1 MEPKGLFPD
10 TLNFL
15 EKSLDL
21 RTRKQ
26 RVLATDIANADTPN
40 FQSFDVLV
48 EEALQKARKDGEEDG
63 FRLVTTNPRH
73 MALDEAPFP
82 EPMVRVQQADSYS
95 LKTDGNTVDVDRE
108 MGKLAK
114 NQIMYNTSVEIIS
127 RELRRLKNVIK
138 GGK

>member
-1 MEPKGLFPD
+1 MEPKGLFPG

-40 FQSFDVLV
+40 FQSFDVMV

-82 EPMVRVQQADSYS
+82 EPVVRVQQADGYS

>member
-40 FQSFDVLV
+40 FQSFDIMV

-82 EPMVRVQQADSYS
+82 EPVVRVQQADYYS

>member
-1 MEPKGLFPD
+1 MEPNSLFPE

-21 RTRKQ
+21 RSRKH

-40 FQSFDVLV
+40 FHSFDVMV
-48 EEALQKARKDGEEDG
+48 EEALQKARSDGREDG
-63 FRLVTTNPRH
+63 FRLATTNPRH

-82 EPMVRVQQADSYS
+82 EPLVRVQPADAYS

-108 MGKLAK
+108 MGNLAK
-114 NQIMYNTSVEIIS
+114 NQIMYNASVEVIA
-127 RELRRLKNVIK
+127 RELRRLRNVIK

>member
-1 MEPKGLFPD
+1 MEPNGLFPD

-40 FQSFDVLV
+40 FQSFDVMV
-48 EEALQKARKDGEEDG
+48 EEALQKARDDRGEDG

-73 MALDEAPFP
+73 MAMDEIPFP
-82 EPMVRVQQADSYS
+82 EPVVRVQRADDYS

-108 MGKLAK
+108 MGKMAK

-127 RELRRLKNVIK
+127 RELRRLRNVIK